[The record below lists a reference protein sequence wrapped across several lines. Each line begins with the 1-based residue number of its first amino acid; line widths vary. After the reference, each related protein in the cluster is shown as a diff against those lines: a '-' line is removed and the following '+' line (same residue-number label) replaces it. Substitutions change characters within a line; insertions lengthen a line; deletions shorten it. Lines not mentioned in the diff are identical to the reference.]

1 MKLLDKF
8 KSIASALIV
17 DGSTVQFW
25 NDRWNG
31 IVPAQLFPELLSF
44 ARNSGASFASST
56 NSPDLLQNFFL
67 PLSRG
72 K

>member
-31 IVPAQLFPELLSF
+31 IVPAQLFPELFSF
-44 ARNSGASFASST
+44 ARNLGASFASCT